1 MVDSDLDRNTGID
14 ETNEGGGYSDEVG
27 CPSVRSTSV
36 SSDVSDETTTN
47 DEGRFSSDGS
57 ERVHGVD
64 NLEHGLQVS
73 ASASKKGALCGRLA
87 QLATP
92 EPTTAF
98 RLPKTTCSIGT
109 QLVAGE

>member
-1 MVDSDLDRNTGID
+1 MVDSDLDGNTGID
-14 ETNEGGGYSDEVG
+14 ETDKSGGYSDKVG

-36 SSDVSDETTTN
+36 SSDISDETTTN

-73 ASASKKGALCGRLA
+73 ASASEKRALARELEIASNSGTSSSILHC
-87 QLATP
+87 QQ
-92 EPTTAF
+92 TA
-98 RLPKTTCSIGT
+98 K
-109 QLVAGE
+109 